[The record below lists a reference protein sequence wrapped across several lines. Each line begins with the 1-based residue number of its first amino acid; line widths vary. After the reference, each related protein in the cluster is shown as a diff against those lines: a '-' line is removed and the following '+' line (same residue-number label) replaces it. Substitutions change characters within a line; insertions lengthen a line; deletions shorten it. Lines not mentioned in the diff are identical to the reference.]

1 MRWLDGITDSM
12 EMSLSLVVNKTSL
25 YEETNENIN
34 DYTTSIGYENNSNN
48 FNFTPNLKGSIII
61 VLISLVLAFLIF
73 FTFVKSSKE
82 LKGKFT
88 NWLREFLNFRN
99 ILIENILKFTY
110 LFLSIL
116 ITILSFTLIKDSI
129 TEFLAL
135 LLLGNFILRLSFELT
150 IMFIMVWKNT
160 SDINMHAKEI
170 KNKIEKQEKPNNYY
184 ENKKETNTEEYL

>member
-1 MRWLDGITDSM
+1 MFNTKD
-12 EMSLSLVVNKTSL
+12 VVNKTSL